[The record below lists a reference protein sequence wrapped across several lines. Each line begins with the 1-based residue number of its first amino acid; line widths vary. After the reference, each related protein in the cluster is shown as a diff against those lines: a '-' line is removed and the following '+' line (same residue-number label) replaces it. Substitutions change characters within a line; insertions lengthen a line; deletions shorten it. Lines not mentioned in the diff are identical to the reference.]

1 MFKSLTCPHHLTL
14 DSLNH
19 HANKNAQELRGL
31 DGYDLHYFAKL
42 FYEAKGIYPTANQL
56 PIENKQYYKELSK
69 LS

>member
-1 MFKSLTCPHHLTL
+1 MIITCPYHLTL

-31 DGYDLHYFAKL
+31 DCFDLHHFAKL
-42 FYEAKGIYPTANQL
+42 FYEAKGFYPSTDQL
-56 PIENKQYYKELSK
+56 PIENRQYYIEISK